1 MKIRTAN
8 KPFLSLESVAMTDI
22 VMNMFIFF
30 FTSFSLL
37 YTFSPQQES
46 KIKVNLPKGVTTVQ
60 SKGETPLVVTVSARN
75 EIYIGANRVPAADIL
90 GAFKRQAGTAKR
102 NGVIVKADRQA
113 SVDYFVKVLDAAKQ
127 AGIDKVSVSIELQKK
142 EH

>member
-1 MKIRTAN
+1 MKIRSSR
-8 KPFLSLESVAMTDI
+8 KPVLTLESVAMTDI

-30 FTSFSLL
+30 FVSFSLL
-37 YTFSPQQES
+37 YTFSPARES
-46 KIKVNLPKGVTTVQ
+46 KIKVNLPKGMTTVK

-75 EIYIGANRVPAADIL
+75 EIYIGADKIAPGDIAR
-90 GAFKRQAGTAKR
+90 AFTRQAQSAKQ

-127 AGIDKVSVSIELQKK
+127 AGIDKVSVSIEVNKK
-142 EH
+142 TQ